1 MLAFDAN
8 EIADF
13 YDCMLTFPRQST
25 GSTNSNS
32 PTLKEI
38 SMKRN
43 LKPAGKQ
50 RGFTLVEMSVTMAAA
65 GLLFSAVTTGQ
76 ELIDQAKATKLIND
90 VKTVE
95 MQIQQY
101 AQLKGRMPG
110 DCDADGVID
119 YAADANGATGPSA
132 RGDITNNE
140 RASEYAYTVALPTI
154 PADGAD
160 AAAQTA
166 GCALMGGAL
175 VSPAT
180 ASDVVTNT
188 TNANVWLNDLKL
200 AGVISD
206 SASNRKLAKL
216 VHEDFMFVGKVTD
229 AGGAAAD
236 GADYNAIVI
245 HNVPQWMARRLSTAI
260 NGQDSRADRTRVR
273 LLDRSATDGT
283 YSPLWQTLQ
292 LADASGAAGTSATAT
307 RDGMVTVV
315 YYFDRIPE
323 SKAGATAI

>member
-1 MLAFDAN
+1 
-8 EIADF
+8 
-13 YDCMLTFPRQST
+13 
-25 GSTNSNS
+25 
-32 PTLKEI
+32 
-38 SMKRN
+38 MKRN

-119 YAADANGATGPSA
+119 YKADENTTTSLRTDTG
-132 RGDITNNE
+132 NNS

-154 PADGAD
+154 PADGAA

-166 GCALMGGAL
+166 GCALMGAGTVAD
-175 VSPAT
+175 VA
-180 ASDVVTNT
+180 ASTS
-188 TNANVWLNDLKL
+188 NANVWLNDLKL
-200 AGVISD
+200 AGVVSD

-229 AGGAAAD
+229 AGGGAAV

-245 HNVPQWMARRLSTAI
+245 HNVPQWMARRLSTSI

-273 LLDRSATDGT
+273 LLQRETSTAGT
-283 YSPLWQTLQ
+283 YSQLWQTIQ
-292 LADASGAAGTSATAT
+292 MDDDAGAVGTTTTAT

-315 YYFDRIPE
+315 YFFDRIPE
-323 SKAGATAI
+323 SKAGATASTTPV